1 MQRFPKTL
9 LRDRLSATACPRYGS
24 KMADSAHDDFDPS
37 LYTRTPRFDV
47 AAGIALSRQILTGLP
62 SRQPPP
68 LRRCA
73 ERLEQ
78 ETQTLQRLWRERE
91 QAELAVD
98 PRPIDHL
105 ADHAWRNLHDRLVA
119 YAAMPEELYPEA
131 AQASELVTMLF
142 PEGLSFLTLD
152 YGSQWAESEKRLQR
166 VISESLTAEIDRL
179 AGPPFLAEVRR
190 CHAMYGEAIGISK
203 PRERRA
209 PVPLSEPLRA
219 MAQALIALCAQLIAL
234 YYEGD
239 AEQQSEVRIALR
251 PIDEFRA
258 AALRRARG
266 GDSEPANSRSAS

>member
-1 MQRFPKTL
+1 
-9 LRDRLSATACPRYGS
+9 
-24 KMADSAHDDFDPS
+24 MADLEHDDFDPS

-47 AAGIALSRQILTGLP
+47 AAGIALARQILAALP

-73 ERLEQ
+73 ERLDQ
-78 ETQTLQRLWRERE
+78 DTQTLQRLWLERE
-91 QAELAVD
+91 QAALAVD
-98 PRPIDHL
+98 PRPVDHM

-119 YAAMPEELYPEA
+119 YAAMPTEHYPEA
-131 AQASELVTMLF
+131 AQAGELVAALF

-152 YGSQWAESEKRLQR
+152 YSSQWAESEKRLQR
-166 VISESLTAEIDRL
+166 VAAEGLAADIERL
-179 AGPPFLAEVRR
+179 AGPAFLAEVRR
-190 CHAMYGEAIGISK
+190 CHAMYGDAIGISK

-239 AEQQSEVRIALR
+239 AQQQSEVRIALR
-251 PIDEFRA
+251 PIDDFRA

-266 GDSEPANSRSAS
+266 SDGESAASRSSS